1 MKSFVFCPEIASFM
15 YTFVKCIAV
24 VLSSIARGGESMALL
39 HRTPLFDVYAAYG
52 AKTIDFGGWELPV
65 QFSSIKEEHEAV
77 RRAAGLFDVSHMG
90 EIRVKG
96 SGSFDFLQ
104 FMLTNDL
111 ALLSIGGA
119 QYTAMCYEDGGTVD
133 DLLLYKK
140 GEHDYLLIVNA
151 ANIQKD
157 YEWLLAHARE
167 DVKIENI
174 SAEIA
179 QLALQGPK
187 AENILQTLTTEN
199 LRDIPFFR
207 FKDNVDIQGVRAL
220 VSRTGYTGEDGFELY
235 CKSEDARRL
244 WELLMKA
251 GAADGL
257 KPCGL
262 GARDTLRFEAALPLY
277 GQELTKEITP
287 IEARIGFAVKIN
299 KAAHFLGKEVLKDQ
313 KEHGAPRKIAGIE
326 MIERGIP
333 RSHYEVFAKG
343 QKIGEVTSGTQS
355 PTLKKN
361 IGLALLDEAFA
372 SLGTDV
378 EVEIRGKRVKAVVV
392 PIPFY
397 KRSK

>member
-1 MKSFVFCPEIASFM
+1 MV
-15 YTFVKCIAV
+15 
-24 VLSSIARGGESMALL
+24 GL

-77 RRAAGLFDVSHMG
+77 RKAAGLFDVSHMG
-90 EIRVKG
+90 EITVKG

-104 FMLTNDL
+104 FMMTNDL
-111 ALLSIGGA
+111 ALLPIGGA

-140 GEHDYLLIVNA
+140 GKQDYLLVVNA

-157 YEWLLAHARE
+157 YEWLLAHAGE
-167 DVKIENI
+167 GVQIENV

-187 AENILQTLTTEN
+187 AEKILQTLTAEP
-199 LRDIPFFR
+199 LHDIQFFK
-207 FKDNVDIQGVRAL
+207 FKDNADIRGVHTL

-235 CKSEDARRL
+235 CKSEDASRL
-244 WELLMKA
+244 WELLMQA
-251 GAADGL
+251 GEVDGL

-287 IEARIGFAVKIN
+287 IEARIGFAVKTN
-299 KAAHFLGKEVLKDQ
+299 KEGHFLGKAVLKDQ
-313 KEHGAPRKIAGIE
+313 KENGAPRKLAGIE

-333 RSHYEVFAKG
+333 RSHYAVFAKG

-361 IGLALLDEAFA
+361 IGLALLDEAFS